1 MQCGKISA
9 SLGESPEIRCLFH
22 PWNARKLFAQVV
34 GKAGAVVLAV
44 QDAVD
49 VVEQVLFDDLFT
61 RVCLLEMGEPFI
73 RDGITSLQTRLL
85 LLVIAKQVTAGIA
98 LLLCLLIV
106 KIEREALAV
115 KVVLNIRN
123 HIRNKAGKLLRTIP

>member
-22 PWNARKLFAQVV
+22 PWNARKLFTQVV
-34 GKAGAVVLAV
+34 GKSRAVILAV

-61 RVCLLEMGEPFI
+61 RVCLLEMGQPFI

-85 LLVIAKQVTAGIA
+85 LLVIDKQVSIS
-98 LLLCLLIV
+98 LLSLILCLLV
-106 KIEREALAV
+106 IEVEWETLRISV
-115 KVVLNIRN
+115 TVQIR
-123 HIRNKAGKLLRTIP
+123 